1 MKPINS
7 RSYLVLLGVAA
18 FTVLSI
24 GCAAVEEVGEG
35 VEDAGDE
42 IADEAR
48 DARRR
53 R

>member
-7 RSYLVLLGVAA
+7 RSYLALLGVVA
-18 FTVLSI
+18 FSLLGI

-35 VEDAGDE
+35 IEDAGDE
-42 IADEAR
+42 ISDEAR
-48 DARRR
+48 EQRRR